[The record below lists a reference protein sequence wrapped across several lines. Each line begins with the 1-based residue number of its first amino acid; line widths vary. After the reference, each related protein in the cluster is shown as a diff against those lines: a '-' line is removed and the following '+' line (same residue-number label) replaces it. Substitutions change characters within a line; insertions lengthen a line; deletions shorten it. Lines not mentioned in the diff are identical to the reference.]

1 MESIFDDTR
10 DPTWKGESWI
20 KTIEGG
26 LQMMRVDIRNPEL
39 DHAVLEYEVKS
50 TPKVIVFENFKIVV
64 EEVIGIDTYDKIKEK
79 VYKKPAS
86 TPSQPSSQAP
96 IQQKPAVSSTKPAV
110 EVPKSGGVSIGG
122 EKPPQNPAPSQIY
135 QQSVPKNS
143 AAESECREAVRKA
156 EDAAD
161 RATQALNDLKKQYEN
176 YKELVKAQKEAKDAK
191 QEKIGM

>member
-1 MESIFDDTR
+1 
-10 DPTWKGESWI
+10 
-20 KTIEGG
+20 
-26 LQMMRVDIRNPEL
+26 MMRVDIRNPQL

-79 VYKKPAS
+79 IYKKPTSIPSS
-86 TPSQPSSQAP
+86 TPSQPASQAP
-96 IQQKPAVSSTKPAV
+96 VQQAPPVSPTKPAA

-143 AAESECREAVRKA
+143 AAESECREAVRIA